1 MLESQKTVW
10 GRANA
15 EHTQEFRQELDK
27 LSGSLQDA
35 LKSLVDGLELKK
47 PDKKYEPDSRG
58 LVARG
63 MNDKEMLEHFE
74 GTIFFNMLRLNQQML
89 V

>member
-1 MLESQKTVW
+1 MGW
-10 GRANA
+10 A
-15 EHTQEFRQELDK
+15 FRQQLDK
-27 LSGSLQDA
+27 LSGTLQDA

-74 GTIFFNMLRLNQQML
+74 GTIFFNIFAT
-89 V
+89 